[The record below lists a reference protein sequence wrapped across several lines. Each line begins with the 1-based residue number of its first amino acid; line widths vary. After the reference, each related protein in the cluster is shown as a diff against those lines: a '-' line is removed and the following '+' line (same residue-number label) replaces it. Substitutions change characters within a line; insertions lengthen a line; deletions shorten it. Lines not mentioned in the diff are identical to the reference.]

1 MQWRLLHSSLD
12 VIEETAET
20 YVLGR
25 LGEKDEE
32 SYEAHL
38 LVCDQCR
45 SAVEL
50 IDEFIEVFRDV
61 AQRQQWRV
69 PA

>member
-1 MQWRLLHSSLD
+1 MDWSALHSSLD
-12 VIEETAET
+12 AVEETAET

-25 LGEKDEE
+25 LDKRDEA

-38 LVCDQCR
+38 LVCERCR
-45 SAVEL
+45 SSVEMT
-50 IDEFIEVFRDV
+50 DEFIEVFRDV